1 MAAVSKISRALEC
14 ATAEYSKGT
23 SGGVWTRR
31 AGRAGSANGSPH
43 RHARLGRLS
52 WSSVLVV
59 CPDVWQLVEAASENY
74 AAGPSATFGT
84 DVRVDELAMPSGP
97 L

>member
-1 MAAVSKISRALEC
+1 MAAVSSLARALEC
-14 ATAEYSKGT
+14 ATAVDSRGT
-23 SGGVWTRR
+23 DVGVWTRR
-31 AGRAGSANGSPH
+31 TGRAGSASGSPH
-43 RHARLGRLS
+43 RHARLGLPS
-52 WSSVLVV
+52 WSSVVMCGRL
-59 CPDVWQLVEAASENY
+59 LEAASENY